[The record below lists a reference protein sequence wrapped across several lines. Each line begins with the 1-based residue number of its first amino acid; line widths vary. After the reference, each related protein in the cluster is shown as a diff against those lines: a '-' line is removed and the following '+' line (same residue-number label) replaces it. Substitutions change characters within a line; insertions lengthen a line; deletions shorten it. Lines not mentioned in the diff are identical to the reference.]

1 MNTFASLDNTL
12 DFSCQTS
19 PMFYI
24 VFGGLKMEAD
34 FCSESSPS
42 LSVGSDHLHVKVVE
56 RKKTFYRR
64 HQLKIFLEAVSPG
77 SIFICIRTI
86 RNDSELTDEVLE
98 IKPDQPKCILKMNYQ
113 KKNLIISISTQIIGP
128 LA

>member
-12 DFSCQTS
+12 

-113 KKNLIISISTQIIGP
+113 KKNLIINISTQIIGP